1 MARTVRE
8 DVEGVRG
15 RVRARGDGFDWV
27 SVALVNF
34 GGILC
39 RGVAVAKSAGGRAP
53 RMHAKQ
59 CLVQKLLFLLQCW
72 CPGLAVAG
80 EEADT

>member
-1 MARTVRE
+1 MVGFCLRKRRP
-8 DVEGVRG
+8 GV
-15 RVRARGDGFDWV
+15 VRARGDGFDWV

-39 RGVAVAKSAGGRAP
+39 RGVAVAKSAGGRAL

-80 EEADT
+80 EEADM

>member
-1 MARTVRE
+1 MAQ
-8 DVEGVRG
+8 
-15 RVRARGDGFDWV
+15 ARGDGVGRV

-59 CLVQKLLFLLQCW
+59 CLVQKLLFLLKRW
-72 CPGLAVAG
+72 CPGVGVAG
-80 EEADT
+80 EEVDM

>member
-1 MARTVRE
+1 MVVAFAC
-8 DVEGVRG
+8 GSGG
-15 RVRARGDGFDWV
+15 RVWFGRASTAFDGV

-34 GGILC
+34 AGILC

-80 EEADT
+80 EEADM